1 MFPPKFDYVCPQTLA
16 EALSLLATYGDDAKV
31 LAGGLSLIS
40 VLKYRL
46 AHPKC
51 LIDLGRLPDLNFI
64 REESDS
70 GAGRIAIGAM
80 TTYAQI
86 KESPLLQRHCPIL
99 PQTVTVVGDVQVRN
113 RGTIGGSLAHADP
126 AGDSPAT
133 ILAVRA
139 ELKAVG
145 PKGERWIKAENFFT
159 GLMET
164 ALEPN
169 EILTEIRVPKLDGIK
184 TSYLK
189 AARRPSDFALVG
201 VAVCLKSDKNQVC
214 QEIAIGITGVSDKA
228 YRADAVE
235 KKLIGK
241 KLDPKTITE
250 AAAAATEG
258 VEEVAGNIHASP
270 AFRTE
275 LARVY
280 VSRAIQQAS

>member
-1 MFPPKFDYVCPQTLA
+1 MFPPKFDYVCPKTLE
-16 EALSLLATYGDDAKV
+16 EALSLLSSYQDDAKV

-40 VLKYRL
+40 ILKYRL

-51 LIDLGRLPDLNFI
+51 LIDLGRLSELNFI
-64 REESDS
+64 REEADA

-86 KESPLLQRHCPIL
+86 KESPLLKSRCPLL
-99 PQTVTVVGDVQVRN
+99 PKTVTVVGDVQVRN

-126 AGDSPAT
+126 AGDSPAA
-133 ILAVRA
+133 ILALRA
-139 ELKAVG
+139 EIKAVG
-145 PKGERWIKAENFFT
+145 PKGERWIQAENFFT

-164 ALEPN
+164 ALEPG
-169 EILTEIRVPKLDGIK
+169 EILTAIRVPQLEGIK

-201 VAVCLKSDKNQVC
+201 VAVCLKTDQNQTC
-214 QEIAIGITGVSDKA
+214 QDISIGITGVADKA
-228 YRADAVE
+228 YRARAVE
-235 KKLIGK
+235 KKLLGE
-241 KLDPKTITE
+241 KLDPKTIAE
-250 AAAAATEG
+250 AASAATEA
-258 VEEVAGNIHASP
+258 VAEVAGNMHASP
-270 AFRTE
+270 AYRTE